1 VVNQMH
7 EIGKV
12 DGEEIREEENRQQQK
27 SEYDDREGKNI
38 LIDNFGRIAKKLRV
52 SVTDRC
58 NMRCIYCMPRGNVR
72 WFNEQDMLD
81 FSEISRLVSI
91 LADLGI
97 ERIRLTGG
105 EPLLRPN
112 LKNLIISLA
121 KLEGIKSISMTTNG
135 LLFGEK
141 ARELKDAGLESVNI
155 SLDTFRPDRFK
166 AITGING
173 LNKVIDAINAAE
185 SVGLNVKIN
194 TVVIRGWNEDEILDF
209 AKFSRDT
216 GHIVRFIEFMPL
228 DGSGYWRSDLVYT
241 KREMIDLITRNLG
254 GIMPLNHALNC
265 DLDTNGVNHK
275 NNSNRYSN
283 QIHKSDPAALF
294 SYCDGRGTIGF
305 IPSMTEPF
313 CANCDR
319 MRLTSDGRLLTCLF
333 ENPGYDLRN
342 LLRSRKSNHYIK
354 KKVIEDVRKKPEG
367 IIKIIKTKTL
377 RPSLNL
383 MHTIG
388 G

>member
-1 VVNQMH
+1 MY

-12 DGEEIREEENRQQQK
+12 DGEGIREKENRQQQK

-58 NMRCIYCMPRGNVR
+58 NMRCMYCMPRGDVR
-72 WFNEQDMLD
+72 WFNEQDILD
-81 FSEISRLVSI
+81 FGEISRLVSI

-283 QIHKSDPAALF
+283 QFHKSDPAALF
-294 SYCDGRGTIGF
+294 SFCDGRGTIGF

>member
-1 VVNQMH
+1 MY

-12 DGEEIREEENRQQQK
+12 DGEEIREEENRQQQN
-27 SEYDDREGKNI
+27 SEYDDRDGKNI

-58 NMRCIYCMPRGNVR
+58 NMRCMYCMPRGDVR

-194 TVVIRGWNEDEILDF
+194 TVVIRGWNEDEITDF
-209 AKFSRDT
+209 ARFSRDT

-228 DGSGYWRSDLVYT
+228 DGSGFWRSDLVYT

-254 GIMPLNHALNC
+254 GIVPLNHTLHC
-265 DLDTNGVNHK
+265 DLDTNGANHK
-275 NNSNRYSN
+275 NNSNRRSN
-283 QIHKSDPAALF
+283 QFHKSDPAALF
-294 SYCDGRGTIGF
+294 SFCDGRGTIGF

-354 KKVIEDVRKKPEG
+354 KKVTEDVRKKPEG

-377 RPSLNL
+377 KPSLNL

>member
-1 VVNQMH
+1 MY

-12 DGEEIREEENRQQQK
+12 DREEIREKENRQQQK
-27 SEYDDREGKNI
+27 SEYDDRDGKNI

-58 NMRCIYCMPRGNVR
+58 NMRCMYCMPRGNVR
-72 WFNEQDMLD
+72 WFNERDMLD

-91 LADLGI
+91 LAGLGI

-112 LKNLIISLA
+112 LTNLIISLA

-185 SVGLNVKIN
+185 SVGLDVKIN
-194 TVVIRGWNEDEILDF
+194 TVVIRGWNEDEVLDF

-216 GHIVRFIEFMPL
+216 GHIARFIEFMPL
-228 DGSGYWRSDLVYT
+228 DGSGCWRSDLVYT

-254 GIMPLNHALNC
+254 GIMPLNHALHC
-265 DLDTNGVNHK
+265 DLDTNGVNQK
-275 NNSNRYSN
+275 NNSNRFSN
-283 QIHKSDPAALF
+283 QLHKSDPATLF
-294 SYCDGRGTIGF
+294 SFRDGRGTIGF

>member
-1 VVNQMH
+1 VVNQMY

-12 DGEEIREEENRQQQK
+12 DGEGIREKENRQQQK
-27 SEYDDREGKNI
+27 SEYDNREGKNI

-58 NMRCIYCMPRGNVR
+58 NMRCMYCMPRGDVR
-72 WFNEQDMLD
+72 WFNEQDILD

-194 TVVIRGWNEDEILDF
+194 TVVIRGWNDDEITDF
-209 AKFSRDT
+209 ATFSRDT

-228 DGSGYWRSDLVYT
+228 DGSGFWRSDLVYT
-241 KREMIDLITRNLG
+241 KREMIDQITRNLG
-254 GIMPLNHALNC
+254 GIMPLNHALHC
-265 DLDTNGVNHK
+265 DLDTNGANHK

-283 QIHKSDPAALF
+283 QFHKSDPAALF
-294 SYCDGRGTIGF
+294 SFCDGRGTIGF

-354 KKVIEDVRKKPEG
+354 KRVIEDVRKKPEG